1 MYVPY
6 LWKYLRYV
14 QNVVWIS
21 NLHEIFVQ
29 INP

>member
-1 MYVPY
+1 MR
-6 LWKYLRYV
+6 LICEQYLRYV